1 MKKLLTSFAIILVL
15 IASAQAQNQVAEF
28 QAFWD
33 QFRSA
38 VLQNDKVRIAA
49 LTSFPFTTRGPFDR
63 DPTIK
68 HNRQWFLKR
77 IDALLA
83 QKHYRYD
90 GPKLQ
95 PFTMRELIEEKQTIT
110 EKDFNGGGN
119 RIWIEDFIF
128 DKRRNRWSFTFAY
141 TEK

>member
-1 MKKLLTSFAIILVL
+1 MRRLAVAIAILVL
-15 IASAQAQNQVAEF
+15 LPAVANAQTHVTEF
-28 QAFWD
+28 QAFWN

-38 VLQNDKVRIAA
+38 VTQNDKTRIAA

-63 DPTIK
+63 DPTFK
-68 HNRQWFLKR
+68 HSRAWFLKR
-77 IDALLA
+77 IDGLLA

-95 PFTMRELIEEKQTIT
+95 PFTMRELIEEKQTVT
-110 EKDFNGGGN
+110 EKDFNGGNN
-119 RIWIEDFIF
+119 RVWIEDFIF
-128 DKRRNRWSFTFAY
+128 DKRRGHWSFTFAY